1 MMKEIQVT
9 DVSLH
14 MVEINRLVNR
24 LNRLTRETFA
34 PDIEAINDIVV
45 QLSDHI
51 EALKQL
57 KETT

>member
-1 MMKEIQVT
+1 MKEIQVT

>member
-1 MMKEIQVT
+1 MKEVQVT